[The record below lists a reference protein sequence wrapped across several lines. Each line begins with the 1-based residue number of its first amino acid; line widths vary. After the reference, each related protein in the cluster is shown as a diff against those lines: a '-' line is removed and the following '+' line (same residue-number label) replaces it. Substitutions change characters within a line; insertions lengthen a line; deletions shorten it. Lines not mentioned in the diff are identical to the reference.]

1 MALALPTGNWW
12 PTLIAPLVMGWA
24 LVNVTG
30 IPWAEAQAL
39 TTRGDGSRAY
49 QRTTSPFIPWW
60 PRPDR

>member
-1 MALALPTGNWW
+1 LLKM
-12 PTLIAPLVMGWA
+12 
-24 LVNVTG
+24 TG

-39 TTRGDGSRAY
+39 TTRGDEYRAY